1 MTHQR
6 ILLSATLLLALGAC
20 SHGHSAKLR
29 TVSAAP
35 RGSAAEIDAIALVL
49 NQGDKDAARKRLKPL
64 LKADPMDASAR
75 LLSDSIERD
84 PKELLGP
91 QSFAYTTKPGD
102 SMIELAQR
110 FLGNRL
116 KAYQLARYNGIANPS
131 TLAVGQVLRIP
142 GAAPRA
148 APVRV
153 EPRVEPTPRAAAPAR
168 PRPAKP
174 APARPSIAKPAP
186 VANTNPAGSR
196 QARAAGLA
204 ALAQGNIARAVGL
217 LSRATALDPANV
229 AAARDLQRA
238 ERIAAT
244 VRARR

>member
-1 MTHQR
+1 MTYQR
-6 ILLSATLLLALGAC
+6 CILPITILLALGAC
-20 SHGHSAKLR
+20 SHGRSTKPQ

-35 RGSAAEIDAIALVL
+35 RGSAADIDAIALL
-49 NQGDKDAARKRLKPL
+49 LDQGDKDAARKRLKPL
-64 LKADPMDASAR
+64 LKADPMNASAR

-102 SMIELAQR
+102 TMIALAQR

-116 KAYQLARYNGIANPS
+116 KAFQLARYNGIANPS
-131 TLAVGQVLRIP
+131 TLVADQVLRIP
-142 GAAPRA
+142 GEAPRV
-148 APVRV
+148 APVRA
-153 EPRVEPTPRAAAPAR
+153 EPRAEPTPRAVAPAR
-168 PRPAKP
+168 PRPVKTVP
-174 APARPSIAKPAP
+174 VRPPVVKPAP
-186 VANTNPAGSR
+186 VATTNPAGSR

-217 LSRATALDPANV
+217 LGRATALDPGNV

>member
-1 MTHQR
+1 MTYQR
-6 ILLSATLLLALGAC
+6 CILPATLLLALGAC
-20 SHGHSAKLR
+20 SHGHSTKLR
-29 TVSAAP
+29 TVSATP
-35 RGSAAEIDAIALVL
+35 RDNAAEIDAIALL
-49 NQGDKDAARKRLKPL
+49 LDHGDKDAARKRLKPL
-64 LKADPMDASAR
+64 LKADPMNASAR

-102 SMIELAQR
+102 SMIALAQR

-131 TLAVGQVLRIP
+131 TLTVGQVLRIP
-142 GAAPRA
+142 GEAPRV
-148 APVRV
+148 APVRA
-153 EPRVEPTPRAAAPAR
+153 EPRVEPTPRAAPAR
-168 PRPAKP
+168 PRPAKSVP
-174 APARPSIAKPAP
+174 VRPPVAKPAP
-186 VANTNPAGSR
+186 VATTNPAGSR

-204 ALAQGNIARAVGL
+204 ALAQGNIARAIGL
-217 LSRATALDPANV
+217 LGRATALDPGNV